1 MSLTGLLLS
10 GAKSPSEVTAGSGA
24 GDPATQPAASGVD
37 ISGLITNFSSTAIN
51 ISDAFP
57 GKALVGRE
65 AELNKWGWMGSANS
79 DSLTL
84 ETTDIQDVN
93 TIDLHIWKITITL

>member
-1 MSLTGLLLS
+1 MKGV
-10 GAKSPSEVTAGSGA
+10 KYPSEIAEGSGA
-24 GDPATQPAASGVD
+24 GDPATQPAAAGVD
-37 ISGLITNFSSTAIN
+37 ISGLITNFTSTAVN

-57 GKALVGRE
+57 GNALTGRE
-65 AELNKWGWMGSANS
+65 AEINKWGWMGSANS
-79 DSLTL
+79 DSLSL